1 MSMAYLDYGPWVRV
15 STFRSVFIVPVPAI
29 RVYLSTHL
37 GTAFTLNMNHGLFEQ
52 LGELKMHLRLTATD
66 INGSKKDGA
75 RLSQLLHPLRPAK
88 LFEGSA

>member
-37 GTAFTLNMNHGLFEQ
+37 GTAFTLNRNHDLFEQ
-52 LGELKMHLRLTATD
+52 LGELKMYLRQTATD
-66 INGSKKDGA
+66 INGSKKGRCQA
-75 RLSQLLHPLRPAK
+75 LSTTAFTATCK
-88 LFEGSA
+88 II